1 MSASQILNDS
11 TLIDGRV
18 DIPTGDLE
26 HALQKMNTKT
36 KKNKRAKKQ
45 KDPDAPKRPACGYL
59 LWLNAN
65 REAFKDELL
74 AANPDT
80 KMTDVVKHAS
90 SIWNAFDDDEK
101 APFNDKSAL
110 LRTAYHEQMKA
121 YNPHHNVA
129 KKTKN
134 DTIKYDAEHFPS
146 TPDGWN
152 GPHNMTHLLRKV
164 IGIDGKTAR
173 IQKHFDTAVTLANQ
187 INAAWNAAVKS
198 GDVPQ
203 HWKIDVMPC
212 AGITK
217 TSTGYDLRLG
227 PDIVQTTQKDAKGG
241 LASWTIDANDY
252 EADTDI
258 EHESHP
264 DVEHE
269 SHSESPKAP
278 AKKTTAAKKTPA
290 KKAKKA
296 KEPVTV
302 ADEPVTVADEPVA
315 VADEPVT
322 VADEPVTVA
331 DEPVTVADEPVT
343 VVKKATKTKK
353 LVVKKKTPVN
363 SDDCVVIVIDRDGI
377 DVEHL
382 LHETSGKV
390 YDPTNLYDHVATAT
404 LNDDAPVVEF
414 L

>member
-1 MSASQILNDS
+1 MSVNQILNES

-26 HALQKMNTKT
+26 HALQNMKSKT
-36 KKNKRAKKQ
+36 KKNKHAKKQ

-59 LWLNAN
+59 LWLNDN
-65 REAFKDELL
+65 RGAFKDELL
-74 AANPDT
+74 AAYPDT

-110 LRTAYHEQMKA
+110 LRAAYHEQMKA

-152 GPHNMTHLLRKV
+152 GPHKMTHLLRKV

-173 IQKHFDTAVTLANQ
+173 IQKNFDTAVQLANQ
-187 INAAWNAAVKS
+187 INAAWNQAVKS
-198 GDVPQ
+198 GDVPE
-203 HWKIDVMPC
+203 HWKIDVQPC

-227 PDIVQTTQKDAKGG
+227 PDVVDTADKDAKGG
-241 LASWTIDANDY
+241 IASWTIATYDVQPDY
-252 EADTDI
+252 DEPTDVDSEHVSPVAEHVAD
-258 EHESHP
+258 P
-264 DVEHE
+264 VVEHVSPVAE
-269 SHSESPKAP
+269 HDSPVVEHDSPVAEHVSPKAP
-278 AKKTTAAKKTPA
+278 VKKD

-296 KEPVTV
+296 KNADKPVT
-302 ADEPVTVADEPVA
+302 AA
-315 VADEPVT
+315 
-322 VADEPVTVA
+322 
-331 DEPVTVADEPVT
+331 

-363 SDDCVVIVIDRDGI
+363 SDDCVEIEIDRDGI
-377 DVEHL
+377 NLELL

-390 YDPTNLYDHVATAT
+390 YDPTNLYEHVAT
-404 LNDDAPVVEF
+404 LNDDGIEF
-414 L
+414 I